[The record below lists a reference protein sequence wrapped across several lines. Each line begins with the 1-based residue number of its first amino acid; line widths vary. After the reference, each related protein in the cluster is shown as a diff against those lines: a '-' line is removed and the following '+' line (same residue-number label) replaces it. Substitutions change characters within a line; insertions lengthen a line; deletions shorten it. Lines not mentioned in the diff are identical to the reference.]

1 MMMPLPR
8 CISKTKKNVIICSLL
23 HCSSKNTVTALL
35 EYLDL
40 DCSIRVSR
48 IMLLNNFR
56 EAKPLQFFFHR
67 GCSPPCPPF
76 STTPVL
82 IYHNSCLGILGSGNS
97 WSALSSSCRSSRPFW
112 VCSFTFVFRLLM
124 SLRVTHFPNFFSTNS
139 FTRLVLGFTVG
150 ISEIVASS
158 AAVNLLLTG

>member
-8 CISKTKKNVIICSLL
+8 CISKTKKKKGHYLQLTTLL
-23 HCSSKNTVTALL
+23 LK
-35 EYLDL
+35 EYC

-56 EAKPLQFFFHR
+56 GAKPLQNYFSQ
-67 GCSPPCPPF
+67 GLQPPLPPF
-76 STTPVL
+76 SAAPVL
-82 IYHNSCLGILGSGNS
+82 NYHNSCLAS
-97 WSALSSSCRSSRPFW
+97 WVVVIFWSVLSSSCGSSRPFR

-139 FTRLVLGFTVG
+139 FTRLVLGFTVS